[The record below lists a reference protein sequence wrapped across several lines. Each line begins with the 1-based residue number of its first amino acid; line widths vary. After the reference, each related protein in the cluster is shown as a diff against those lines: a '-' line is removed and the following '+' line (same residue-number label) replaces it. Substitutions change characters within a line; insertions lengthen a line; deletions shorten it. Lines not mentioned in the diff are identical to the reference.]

1 MTLMTYSELDD
12 LKSAWQTLGRN
23 LERQHALTIHQLRET
38 KLTRFRSGFRWLVT
52 GQVVQIIC
60 GVLLAAFAA
69 RFWINHLGVVH
80 AMIYGISLHA
90 YGVMLII
97 FAARDLSLIQRL
109 DYAAPVLA
117 LQKQIADLRRWHVR
131 TALWFGITGC
141 FIWIPL
147 MLAIFYSLGADVWVR
162 NPEVAGWF
170 VVSGLVPAAL
180 LVGIVLWSRRPGR
193 AKLAKNL
200 EDNSVGRSVNRAQAL
215 LEEIAQFERE

>member
-1 MTLMTYSELDD
+1 MTYSELDD
-12 LKSAWQTLGRN
+12 LKSTWQTLSRN

-38 KLTRFRSGFRWLVT
+38 KLTRFRSGFRWLAI

-60 GVLLAAFAA
+60 GALLSLVSAS
-69 RFWINHLGVVH
+69 FWINHLGVVH

-97 FAARDLSLIQRL
+97 FAARDLFLIQRL

-117 LQKQIADLRRWHVR
+117 LQKQIADLRRWRVR

-147 MLAIFYSLGADVWVR
+147 MLAIFYSLGADVWLR
-162 NPEVAGWF
+162 NPEVVGWF
-170 VVSGLVPAAL
+170 AVSGLVPAAL
-180 LVGIVLWSRRPGR
+180 LAGIVLWSRRPGK
-193 AKLAKNL
+193 AKFAKNL

>member
-1 MTLMTYSELDD
+1 MTYSELDD
-12 LKSAWQTLGRN
+12 LKSAWQTLSRN
-23 LERQHALTIHQLRET
+23 LERQNALTLHQFRES
-38 KLTRFRSGFRWLVT
+38 KLTRFRSGFRWLVV

-60 GVLLAAFAA
+60 GVLLTIISA
-69 RFWINHLGVVH
+69 RFWINHIGVAQ

-90 YGVMLII
+90 YGVMLIV

-109 DYAAPVLA
+109 DYAAPVLE
-117 LQKQIADLRRWHVR
+117 LQKQIAKLRKWHVR

-147 MLAIFYSLGADVWVR
+147 ILAIFYALGADVWLR
-162 NPEVAGWF
+162 NPEVIGCF
-170 VVSGLVPAAL
+170 VLSSLVPAAL
-180 LVGIVLWSRRPGR
+180 LIGIVLWSRRPGK

-215 LEEIAQFERE
+215 LDEIAQFERE